1 MTFQQITIIGNVGKE
16 PNLRYLQDG
25 TPVVDFTVATSKV
38 SGRGDT
44 RKEVTTW
51 FKVTIWRE
59 QAETAASL
67 IKKGTKVMLL
77 GEVSAS
83 AYIDKTTNEPRAS
96 LELTASKFVLLTPKN
111 ENNGSAHTDTDSG
124 YAPQR
129 NTRTAPPVNENDIP
143 F

>member
-25 TPVVDFTVATSKV
+25 TPVVDFTVAVGKI

-44 RKEVTTW
+44 RREVTTW

-96 LELTASKFVLLTPKN
+96 LELTASKFVLLTPKG
-111 ENNGSAHTDTDSG
+111 ENGSAHTDTDSG